1 MKLNLTVIVTDI
13 EIKFNRYPKKRY
25 LHYFTSQFILN
36 LWCVI
41 YGPPC
46 ILFLSFVSNVPS
58 LCYILTVI
66 LKVLVLNA
74 KFDFGYILTLI
85 LKGPVPNF
93 RFKILSLESQFCS
106 FNCEFDRMRIHVLNC
121 TTCLRIILNLPELF
135 LCVVFVLVVI
145 RFEIWLSFIL
155 VHCI

>member
-46 ILFLSFVSNVPS
+46 ISVKASH
-58 LCYILTVI
+58 VI
-66 LKVLVLNA
+66 LKSCA
-74 KFDFGYILTLI
+74 CFHD
-85 LKGPVPNF
+85 NF
-93 RFKILSLESQFCS
+93 CRFTDTTVNQSKKILIMLMTNYYITEGQLERQRQKIKKSLG
-106 FNCEFDRMRIHVLNC
+106 
-121 TTCLRIILNLPELF
+121 
-135 LCVVFVLVVI
+135 
-145 RFEIWLSFIL
+145 IL
-155 VHCI
+155 VKDVKLFKVSFFGPHIG